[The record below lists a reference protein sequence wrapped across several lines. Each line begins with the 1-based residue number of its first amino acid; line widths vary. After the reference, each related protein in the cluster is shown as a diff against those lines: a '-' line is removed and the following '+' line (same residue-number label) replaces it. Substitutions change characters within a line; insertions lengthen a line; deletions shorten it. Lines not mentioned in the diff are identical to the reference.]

1 MGATITPGGGRAV
14 TTWFTADLHLGH
26 HNIIDYCNRPFHD
39 VHAMND
45 ALVEN
50 WNEAVAPGDTVWVV
64 GDFALGK
71 IADTLPLVSKLHGR
85 KILVAGNHDRCWA
98 GHGRRADGWTEQYLD
113 AGFDEIVQGSTR
125 LDIGGVAV
133 VVCHFPYR
141 GDSQDRD
148 RYVEHRPIDKGDWL
162 LHGHV
167 HDRWAQH
174 GRMINVGVDARSFRP
189 IDSEA
194 VEAIIREGPAEQPI
208 LPASDACRTT
218 TPG

>member
-71 IADTLPLVSKLHGR
+71 IADILPLVSKLHGR
-85 KILVAGNHDRCWA
+85 RSSWPATTIVAGSDMVGARTA
-98 GHGRRADGWTEQYLD
+98 GPSNTSMPA
-113 AGFDEIVQGSTR
+113 STR
-125 LDIGGVAV
+125 SCRDQRSSTSVASLSWCATSHIAATVKTAIGTSSTAPSTKVIGYCTAT
-133 VVCHFPYR
+133 YTT
-141 GDSQDRD
+141 
-148 RYVEHRPIDKGDWL
+148 
-162 LHGHV
+162 
-167 HDRWAQH
+167 A
-174 GRMINVGVDARSFRP
+174 
-189 IDSEA
+189 
-194 VEAIIREGPAEQPI
+194 GPSTDE
-208 LPASDACRTT
+208 
-218 TPG
+218 

>member
-1 MGATITPGGGRAV
+1 MGAAIKPGGGRAV
-14 TTWFTADLHLGH
+14 TAWFTADLHLGH
-26 HNIIDYCNRPFHD
+26 RNIVDYCNRPFHD

-50 WNEAVAPGDTVWVV
+50 WNEAVAPGDTVGVV

-71 IADTLPLVSKLHGR
+71 IAETLPLVSKLHGH

-98 GHGRRADGWTEQYLD
+98 GHGQRADGWTARYRD

-125 LDIGGVAV
+125 LDIGGVTV

-148 RYVEHRPIDKGDWL
+148 RFVEHRPIDKGDWL

-167 HDRWAQH
+167 HDRWVQH
-174 GRMINVGVDARSFRP
+174 GRMINVGVDATNFRP
-189 IDSEA
+189 IDSETI
-194 VEAIIREGPAEQPI
+194 EAIIREGPAEQPI
-208 LPASDACRTT
+208 LPTSGARRRTA
-218 TPG
+218 PG